1 VFEKTETK
9 MLKHEEV
16 ITVVI
21 KTAVTEP
28 QGHLRLANA
37 EGYILDDVERN
48 RFNTERAIELYTIA
62 IDNSVWEPGTMDDED
77 GNVRAAG
84 RSHPLHFHFGARL
97 NGRMRFPFLARG
109 GPAVSRRRR
118 GCPRQGSCP
127 KTHADGSAAQRGA
140 AYLTLLG

>member
-1 VFEKTETK
+1 
-9 MLKHEEV
+9 M
-16 ITVVI
+16 
-21 KTAVTEP
+21 
-28 QGHLRLANA
+28 G
-37 EGYILDDVERN
+37 
-48 RFNTERAIELYTIA
+48 
-62 IDNSVWEPGTMDDED
+62 DED

-118 GCPRQGSCP
+118 